1 MSEWPMVKLGEVISR
16 VDETEQILKPEDE
29 TFVTLKLHGKG
40 VVPRNI
46 GDGKTPKSF
55 RGFRVKLGQFIY
67 SRIDARNGAFGII
80 PAELDGAVVSKD
92 FPVYEVDSAEI
103 MPSILISICTSEHFV
118 NQIRS
123 MSNGATN
130 RQRIKE
136 DVLERML
143 IPLPPLGEQKRIAEI
158 LGGVSKAIHAV
169 EQQLQLVESACVNS
183 FERKFNLEMQ
193 NGARDASSIAD
204 FIESTQYGTSKK
216 AKEDGDIPILRMGN
230 VTYSGKIDMTDLKYI
245 DLDERELEKFSLK
258 NGDLL
263 FNRTNSAE
271 LVGKTAVFESFSDQI
286 ISYAGY
292 LVRARV
298 NADSNPYYVSG
309 YLNSPSGKAQL
320 RLRAKAIVGM
330 ANINAR
336 EFLSLEIPA
345 ATKEEQEEFA
355 HLFEKCE
362 KIRHLLHRKLF
373 LLQELQK
380 SLASRAFSGLL

>member
-1 MSEWPMVKLGEVISR
+1 MK
-16 VDETEQILKPEDE
+16 
-29 TFVTLKLHGKG
+29 
-40 VVPRNI
+40 I
-46 GDGKTPKSF
+46 GDVLVEFKLSPVENHEYEILTLTEKNGFIRQVDRFKKRLATEDISKYKVVERNTIAFNPYLLWAGALALNDNFDGGIVSPLYPT
-55 RGFRVKLGQFIY
+55 FRVKEDVDAEYLLAVLLSPQMIQQFDQISY
-67 SRIDARNGAFGII
+67 GSVPRKRRSS
-80 PAELDGAVVSKD
+80 VKD
-92 FPVYEVDSAEI
+92 FLNLQLPEL
-103 MPSILISICTSEHFV
+103 PS
-118 NQIRS
+118 
-123 MSNGATN
+123 
-130 RQRIKE
+130 
-136 DVLERML
+136 
-143 IPLPPLGEQKRIAEI
+143 LGEQKRIAEI

-230 VTYSGKIDMTDLKYI
+230 VTYSGKINMTDLKYI

-336 EFLSLEIPA
+336 EFLSLEIPV

-362 KIRHLLHRKLF
+362 KIRHLLHRKLS

-380 SLASRAFSGLL
+380 SLATRAFAGLL

>member
-1 MSEWPMVKLGEVISR
+1 MSEWPMVKLGELGKWAAGGTPSR
-16 VDETEQILKPEDE
+16 LKAEY
-29 TFVTLKLHGKG
+29 FG
-40 VVPRNI
+40 
-46 GDGKTPKSF
+46 
-55 RGFRVKLGQFIY
+55 
-67 SRIDARNGAFGII
+67 GII
-80 PAELDGAVVSKD
+80 PWASIADLNDGFVSMTMESITELGLQNS
-92 FPVYEVDSAEI
+92 SAKI
-103 MPSILISICTSEHFV
+103 YPKGSILIAMYGSIGKLGINVVPMAS
-118 NQIRS
+118 NQAIACF
-123 MSNGATN
+123 MPNET
-130 RQRIKE
+130 
-136 DVLERML
+136 LERDYAFWALYSLRSELIMIGRGGTQKNIGQGIL
-143 IPLPPLGEQKRIAEI
+143 KEQKIPLPPLGEQKRIAEI

-169 EQQLQLVESACVNS
+169 EQQLQLVESVCVNS

-345 ATKEEQEEFA
+345 ATKEEQGEFA

-362 KIRHLLHRKLF
+362 KIRHLLHRKLS

-380 SLASRAFSGLL
+380 SLATRAFAGLL

>member
-1 MSEWPMVKLGEVISR
+1 MK
-16 VDETEQILKPEDE
+16 
-29 TFVTLKLHGKG
+29 
-40 VVPRNI
+40 I
-46 GDGKTPKSF
+46 GDVLVEFKLSPVENHEYEILTLTEKNGFIRQVDRFKKRLATEDISKYKVVERNTIAFNPYLLWAGALALNDNFDS
-55 RGFRVKLGQFIY
+55 GIISPLYPTFRVKEDVDAEYLFAVLLSPQMIQQFDQISY
-67 SRIDARNGAFGII
+67 GSVPRKRRSS
-80 PAELDGAVVSKD
+80 VKD
-92 FPVYEVDSAEI
+92 FLNLQLPE
-103 MPSILISICTSEHFV
+103 
-118 NQIRS
+118 
-123 MSNGATN
+123 
-130 RQRIKE
+130 
-136 DVLERML
+136 
-143 IPLPPLGEQKRIAEI
+143 LPPLGEQKRIAEI

-216 AKEDGDIPILRMGN
+216 AKEDGNIPILRMGN

-263 FNRTNSAE
+263 FNRTNSVE
-271 LVGKTAVFESFSDQI
+271 LVGKTAVFESIPDQI

-362 KIRHLLHRKLF
+362 KIRHLLHHKLS

-380 SLASRAFSGLL
+380 SLATRAFAGLL

>member
-158 LGGVSKAIHAV
+158 LGGVSKAIQKTKV
-169 EQQLQLVESACVNS
+169 QLLLMDILKENKYLSLS
-183 FERKFNLEMQ
+183 K
-193 NGARDASSIAD
+193 DAD
-204 FIESTQYGTSKK
+204 TFK
-216 AKEDGDIPILRMGN
+216 
-230 VTYSGKIDMTDLKYI
+230 
-245 DLDERELEKFSLK
+245 SLK
-258 NGDLL
+258 DLGVKKITGKSIVAKPDNEHGINQIIKVSAVSSGRFIASETKPLPADYEPNNLHEIHQGDLL
-263 FNRTNSAE
+263 FARASGSANLLGACCIVDKE
-271 LVGKTAVFESFSDQI
+271 IQHL
-286 ISYAGY
+286 Y
-292 LVRARV
+292 LPDKVWKLEV
-298 NADSNPYYVSG
+298 DEDILPKV
-309 YLNSPSGKAQL
+309 YLLQAL
-320 RLRAKAIVGM
+320 RG
-330 ANINAR
+330 R
-336 EFLSLEIPA
+336 EFRYVAESHFSSSTGVKNIKTSVLM
-345 ATKEEQEEFA
+345 EFKVPVLKQDQFNDYV
-355 HLFEKCE
+355 HFVKTLDNL
-362 KIRHLLHRKLF
+362 RHRLHRKLS

-380 SLASRAFSGLL
+380 SLATRAFAGLL

>member
-1 MSEWPMVKLGEVISR
+1 MK
-16 VDETEQILKPEDE
+16 
-29 TFVTLKLHGKG
+29 
-40 VVPRNI
+40 I
-46 GDGKTPKSF
+46 GDVLVEFKLSPVENHEYEILTLTEKNGFIRQVDRFKKRLATEDISKYKVVERNTIAFNPYLLWAGALALNDNFDS
-55 RGFRVKLGQFIY
+55 GIISPLYPTFRVKEDVDAEYLFAVLLSPQMIQQFDQISY
-67 SRIDARNGAFGII
+67 GSVPRKRRSS
-80 PAELDGAVVSKD
+80 VKD
-92 FPVYEVDSAEI
+92 FLNLQLPE
-103 MPSILISICTSEHFV
+103 
-118 NQIRS
+118 
-123 MSNGATN
+123 
-130 RQRIKE
+130 
-136 DVLERML
+136 
-143 IPLPPLGEQKRIAEI
+143 LPPLGEQKRIAEI

-216 AKEDGDIPILRMGN
+216 AKEDGNIPILRMGN

-263 FNRTNSAE
+263 FNRTNSVE
-271 LVGKTAVFESFSDQI
+271 LVGKTAVFESIPDQI

-362 KIRHLLHRKLF
+362 KIRHLLHRKLS

-380 SLASRAFSGLL
+380 SLATRAFAGLL

>member
-1 MSEWPMVKLGEVISR
+1 MSEWPMVKLGEYCDVIMGQAPKGID
-16 VDETEQILKPEDE
+16 VNEDLMGLPLIAGAGDFSS
-29 TFVTLKLHGKG
+29 TG
-40 VVPRNI
+40 V
-46 GDGKTPKSF
+46 
-55 RGFRVKLGQFIY
+55 
-67 SRIDARNGAFGII
+67 
-80 PAELDGAVVSKD
+80 EVSKWTEKPTKTCIINDIILSVRATVGTYRFADRDYCLGRGVAALRAKDNLDQKYLSFVID
-92 FPVYEVDSAEI
+92 FYRTKLLSAA
-103 MPSILISICTSEHFV
+103 
-118 NQIRS
+118 R
-123 MSNGATN
+123 GATFL
-130 RQRIKE
+130 QISKADIE
-136 DVLERML
+136 TLM

-169 EQQLQLVESACVNS
+169 EQQLQLVESVCVNS

-216 AKEDGDIPILRMGN
+216 AKEDGNIPILRMGN

-263 FNRTNSAE
+263 FNRTNSVE
-271 LVGKTAVFESFSDQI
+271 LVGKTAVFESIPDQI

-362 KIRHLLHRKLF
+362 KIRHLLHRKLS

-380 SLASRAFSGLL
+380 SLATRVFAGLL

>member
-1 MSEWPMVKLGEVISR
+1 MSEWPMVKLKELMRKTKSIDPGKYPDEEFALYSIPAYDNGIPEKIFGRDIGSSKILLKDSDVVLSKIVPHIRRTWVITDGEK
-16 VDETEQILKPEDE
+16 QIGSSEWIVFNDDRFDP
-29 TFVTLKLHGKG
+29 
-40 VVPRNI
+40 
-46 GDGKTPKSF
+46 
-55 RGFRVKLGQFIY
+55 QFIANY
-67 SRIDARNGAFGII
+67 LKSDVFHYQLLTTVAGVGGSLNRARPAAV
-80 PAELDGAVVSKD
+80 AELK
-92 FPVYEVDSAEI
+92 
-103 MPSILISICTSEHFV
+103 
-118 NQIRS
+118 
-123 MSNGATN
+123 
-130 RQRIKE
+130 
-136 DVLERML
+136 

-263 FNRTNSAE
+263 FNRTNSVE
-271 LVGKTAVFESFSDQI
+271 LVGKTAVFESISDQI

-362 KIRHLLHRKLF
+362 KIRHLLHRKLS

-380 SLASRAFSGLL
+380 SLATRAFAGLL

>member
-1 MSEWPMVKLGEVISR
+1 MGEWQRENIMILCKSLNMKGRVRKTDYLEKGSTPIVDQSESFIAGYIDDKAVFSDPPYILFGDHTRIIKFIDFPFSPGADGVKVLKAGDKIDSCFLAYYLRYNPVQDLG
-16 VDETEQILKPEDE
+16 
-29 TFVTLKLHGKG
+29 
-40 VVPRNI
+40 
-46 GDGKTPKSF
+46 
-55 RGFRVKLGQFIY
+55 Y
-67 SRIDARNGAFGII
+67 SRHFKLLK
-80 PAELDGAVVSKD
+80 EL
-92 FPVYEVDSAEI
+92 E
-103 MPSILISICTSEHFV
+103 
-118 NQIRS
+118 
-123 MSNGATN
+123 
-130 RQRIKE
+130 
-136 DVLERML
+136 

-216 AKEDGDIPILRMGN
+216 AKEDGNIPILRMGN

-263 FNRTNSAE
+263 FNRTNSVE
-271 LVGKTAVFESFSDQI
+271 LVGKTAVFESIPDQI

-362 KIRHLLHRKLF
+362 KIRHLLHRKLS

-380 SLASRAFSGLL
+380 SLATRAFAGLL

>member
-1 MSEWPMVKLGEVISR
+1 MK
-16 VDETEQILKPEDE
+16 
-29 TFVTLKLHGKG
+29 
-40 VVPRNI
+40 I
-46 GDGKTPKSF
+46 GDVLVEFKLSPVENHEYEILTLTEKNGFIRQVDRFKKRLATEDISKYKVVERNTIAFNPYLLWAGALALNDNFDNGIVSPLYPT
-55 RGFRVKLGQFIY
+55 FRVKEDVDAKYLFAVLLSPQMIQQFDQISY
-67 SRIDARNGAFGII
+67 GSVPRKRRSS
-80 PAELDGAVVSKD
+80 VKD
-92 FPVYEVDSAEI
+92 FLNLQLPEL
-103 MPSILISICTSEHFV
+103 PS
-118 NQIRS
+118 
-123 MSNGATN
+123 
-130 RQRIKE
+130 
-136 DVLERML
+136 
-143 IPLPPLGEQKRIAEI
+143 LGEQKRIAEI

-245 DLDERELEKFSLK
+245 DLDEREIEKFSLK

-263 FNRTNSAE
+263 FNRTNSVE
-271 LVGKTAVFESFSDQI
+271 LVGKTAVFESISDQI

-362 KIRHLLHRKLF
+362 KLRRLLHRKLS

-380 SLASRAFSGLL
+380 SLANRAFAGLL

>member
-1 MSEWPMVKLGEVISR
+1 MSEWPMMKLGDLGEFINGFAF
-16 VDETEQILKPEDE
+16 KPSDWSEN
-29 TFVTLKLHGKG
+29 G
-40 VVPRNI
+40 
-46 GDGKTPKSF
+46 TPIIRIQNLTNPQALFNRTTK
-55 RGFRVKLGQFIY
+55 RVKDVLYVEPGDLLVSWSATLGVFRWQ
-67 SRIDARNGAFGII
+67 GK
-80 PAELDGAVVSKD
+80 ELAVLNQHIFKVVSKPIIENE
-92 FPVYEVDSAEI
+92 FLEFSLKFALQQVEKY
-103 MPSILISICTSEHFV
+103 LH
-118 NQIRS
+118 
-123 MSNGATN
+123 GATMRHVN
-130 RQRIKE
+130 RQEFLDLK
-136 DVLERML
+136 

-216 AKEDGDIPILRMGN
+216 AKEDGNIPILRMGN

-263 FNRTNSAE
+263 FNRTNSVE
-271 LVGKTAVFESFSDQI
+271 LVGKTAVFESIPDQI

-362 KIRHLLHRKLF
+362 KIRHLLHRKLS

-380 SLASRAFSGLL
+380 SLATRAFAGLL

>member
-1 MSEWPMVKLGEVISR
+1 MSEWPMVKLGELGKWAAGGTPSR
-16 VDETEQILKPEDE
+16 LKAEY
-29 TFVTLKLHGKG
+29 FG
-40 VVPRNI
+40 
-46 GDGKTPKSF
+46 
-55 RGFRVKLGQFIY
+55 
-67 SRIDARNGAFGII
+67 GII
-80 PAELDGAVVSKD
+80 PWASIADLNDGFVSMTMESITELGLQNS
-92 FPVYEVDSAEI
+92 SAKI
-103 MPSILISICTSEHFV
+103 YPKGSILIAMYGSIGKLGINVVPMAS
-118 NQIRS
+118 NQAIACFIP
-123 MSNGATN
+123 NET
-130 RQRIKE
+130 
-136 DVLERML
+136 LERDYAFWALYSLRSELIMIGRGGTQKNIGQGIL
-143 IPLPPLGEQKRIAEI
+143 KEQKIPLPPLEEQKRIAEI

-169 EQQLQLVESACVNS
+169 EQQLQLVESACINS

-355 HLFEKCE
+355 DLFEKCE
-362 KIRHLLHRKLF
+362 KIRHLLHRKLS

-380 SLASRAFSGLL
+380 SLATRAFAGLL

>member
-1 MSEWPMVKLGEVISR
+1 MSEWPMVKLGEMAEQTNHR
-16 VDETEQILKPEDE
+16 VGESD
-29 TFVTLKLHGKG
+29 V
-40 VVPRNI
+40 
-46 GDGKTPKSF
+46 
-55 RGFRVKLGQFIY
+55 
-67 SRIDARNGAFGII
+67 
-80 PAELDGAVVSKD
+80 
-92 FPVYEVDSAEI
+92 PVYSVTKYDGFVPSVEYFKKRIFSTDIRKYKLCTAGDFAYATIHLDEGSIGIAPVKCGISPMYTTFRLISSDIFPDYLLRYLKSSRALTQYLTLGSGSAERRK
-103 MPSILISICTSEHFV
+103 SIKFADLRKME
-118 NQIRS
+118 
-123 MSNGATN
+123 
-130 RQRIKE
+130 
-136 DVLERML
+136 

-263 FNRTNSAE
+263 FNRTNSVE
-271 LVGKTAVFESFSDQI
+271 LVGKTAVFESISDQI

-336 EFLSLEIPA
+336 EFLSLEIPV

-362 KIRHLLHRKLF
+362 KIRHLLHRKLS

-380 SLASRAFSGLL
+380 SLATRAFAGLL

>member
-1 MSEWPMVKLGEVISR
+1 MK
-16 VDETEQILKPEDE
+16 
-29 TFVTLKLHGKG
+29 
-40 VVPRNI
+40 I
-46 GDGKTPKSF
+46 GDVLVEFKLSPVENHEYEILTLTEKNGFIRQVDRFKKRLATEDISKYKVVERNTIAFNPYLLWAGALALNDNFDS
-55 RGFRVKLGQFIY
+55 GIISPLYPTFRVKEDVDAEYLFAVLLSPQMIQQFDQISY
-67 SRIDARNGAFGII
+67 GSVPRKRRSS
-80 PAELDGAVVSKD
+80 VKD
-92 FPVYEVDSAEI
+92 FLNLQLPE
-103 MPSILISICTSEHFV
+103 
-118 NQIRS
+118 
-123 MSNGATN
+123 
-130 RQRIKE
+130 
-136 DVLERML
+136 
-143 IPLPPLGEQKRIAEI
+143 LPPLGEQKRIAEI

-216 AKEDGDIPILRMGN
+216 AKEDGNIPILRMGN

-263 FNRTNSAE
+263 FNRTNSVE
-271 LVGKTAVFESFSDQI
+271 LVGKTAVFESIPDQI

-345 ATKEEQEEFA
+345 ATKEEQEEFT

-362 KIRHLLHRKLF
+362 KIRHLLHRKLS

-380 SLASRAFSGLL
+380 SLATRAFAGLL

>member
-1 MSEWPMVKLGEVISR
+1 MK
-16 VDETEQILKPEDE
+16 
-29 TFVTLKLHGKG
+29 
-40 VVPRNI
+40 I
-46 GDGKTPKSF
+46 GDVLVEFKLSPVENHEYEILTLTEKNGFIRQVDRFKKRLATEDISKYKVVERNTIAFNPYLLWAGALALNDNFDS
-55 RGFRVKLGQFIY
+55 GIISPLYPTFRVKEDVDAEYLFAVLLSPQMIQQFDQISY
-67 SRIDARNGAFGII
+67 GSVPRKRRSS
-80 PAELDGAVVSKD
+80 VKD
-92 FPVYEVDSAEI
+92 FLNLQLPEL
-103 MPSILISICTSEHFV
+103 PS
-118 NQIRS
+118 
-123 MSNGATN
+123 
-130 RQRIKE
+130 
-136 DVLERML
+136 
-143 IPLPPLGEQKRIAEI
+143 LGEQKRIAEI

-362 KIRHLLHRKLF
+362 KIRHLLHRKLS

-380 SLASRAFSGLL
+380 SLATRAFVGLL